1 MWEELPYDPLL
12 QDRLISEMDKLR
24 GIERIRDL
32 EQEGTP

>member
-1 MWEELPYDPLL
+1 MWEELPYDLLL
-12 QDRLISEMDKLR
+12 QDRQISEMDKLR